1 MGIPMIDADNGNE
14 PLELTEDQEVAF
26 ADEAPEQVEAEPE
39 EETVIAFADE
49 GEDVEDDTP
58 VVRRLRDQLRQTQ
71 RQLRQVTRAPVQS
84 DDPEPVIPAR
94 PSLESVDYDQDKFDE
109 LSEKREKAILERAAW
124 ERRNEDRERD
134 RKRQEEDQV
143 KHIEQQKRSLG
154 VSDYDARA
162 EAVRERLTDAQM
174 AVLLNGADNA
184 VKLIYAL
191 GRSDIK
197 LSELASIDN
206 LAKFAARVGQLERD
220 IKVTKKQPP
229 APQSRVRGATASTA
243 VTSDAKYLEQLERE
257 ADRTGDRS
265 KIVAYNRQ
273 LRQNAA

>member
-1 MGIPMIDADNGNE
+1 MQIDADNGNE

-84 DDPEPVIPAR
+84 DDPEPTIPAR

-206 LAKFAARVGQLERD
+206 LAKFAARVGQVERD

-229 APQSRVRGATASTA
+229 APQSRIRGATASTA

-273 LRQNAA
+273 LRQSAA